1 MTKKNVDLIN
11 EGVVRRWGKLANL
24 NKLTESFLDNT
35 EVVAEEEEEELEV
48 ELPAD
53 ESEGLEDAAPEMEA
67 ELDADMALEPE
78 VALDEDQV
86 EALTVAFASALSQV
100 TGVEVEVE
108 AEGGDEMPADEL
120 EAPAPELGDEMPAD
134 ELEPELGDEELAFNR
149 NDETTEEENT
159 DTEDDTDQVTE
170 ASETEATDTDEDD
183 AEDKSADLTEAVLKR
198 VIERLLATK

>member
-1 MTKKNVDLIN
+1 MTEKNVDLIN

-67 ELDADMALEPE
+67 ELGADMALEPE

-108 AEGGDEMPADEL
+108 AEG
-120 EAPAPELGDEMPAD
+120 GDEMPAD